1 MSQIK
6 EDNKIGNV
14 TDLMDFITVY
24 LFLLNL
30 LPDADILIFFINV
43 CIPGVTNYPEV

>member
-24 LFLLNL
+24 PFLLNL